1 MTQRV
6 KVEFILNSEPGFE
19 PLDSFMSFIGSK
31 MNQNFIEQ
39 KNEKD
44 LRALGLPLGSQEACR
59 PKIIGGAK
67 EREQE
72 SRV

>member
-1 MTQRV
+1 
-6 KVEFILNSEPGFE
+6 
-19 PLDSFMSFIGSK
+19 

-39 KNEKD
+39 NEID
-44 LRALGLPLGSQEACR
+44 LSALGLPLGSQEACR
-59 PKIIGGAK
+59 PKIFGGAK